1 MEFGRFWGF
10 RPHLEAVLKRD
21 FWMFFRDPVQ
31 RIHMLVILLLA
42 VGSAFSLR
50 SLDVMVTRPASQVL
64 SFVTIFLF
72 VGLIVSSIT
81 LRFVF
86 PSVSLEGTTFWA
98 VRTAPIALSRLYWLK
113 FMIAFVLTLIPA
125 ELLVALVLPSV
136 LSSGPLV
143 LLGALG
149 MAAVVIAVVSLN
161 LGSGAYFATLRD
173 DNPIKVASSQGAS
186 ITFLGSIIVLLIV
199 TAIIAVPASAVTG
212 VLNPQARP
220 AAMTWA
226 VLTLSVVAMLVT
238 VLSHRL
244 GLSALRKDF

>member
-1 MEFGRFWGF
+1 
-10 RPHLEAVLKRD
+10 LEAVLKRD

-31 RIHMLVILLLA
+31 RIHLFVILALA

-50 SLDVMVTRPASQVL
+50 SLDVMVSRPASQVL
-64 SFVTIFLF
+64 SFLTVFLF
-72 VGLIVSSIT
+72 IGLITSSLA

-113 FMIAFVLTLIPA
+113 FIIAFVLTLVPA
-125 ELLVALVLPSV
+125 ELMALAIFPVVLRSQALSV
-136 LSSGPLV
+136 LGI
-143 LLGALG
+143 AG
-149 MAAVVIAVVSLN
+149 MAGVVVTIVSLN
-161 LGSGAYFATLRD
+161 LGSGAYFATLRE

-186 ITFLGSIIVLLIV
+186 ITFLASAVVLVIATVIL
-199 TAIIAVPASAVTG
+199 AVPASAVTG
-212 VLNPQARP
+212 VLNPNARP

-226 VLTLSVVAMLVT
+226 LFTLSIVAMLIT